1 MSLESYLAE
10 LGDESKPVVFKRL
23 ANLSMLS
30 TENLMLFLGRFANME
45 KARRMEIIEKLVEMA
60 EEKIDVNF
68 NDIFIACLQ
77 DPDSEVRAS
86 AIEGLWEDED
96 RSIIDPLIA
105 ILHRDNQEAVRAAA
119 ATALGRFAMLA
130 ELGEMRQQDEEKVQ
144 KALLTVIENGK
155 EGLEVRRRAIESLAP
170 FDLPKITNIIRE
182 AYNSNDYEMRASA
195 IYAMGM
201 NCDPKWLDTL
211 IGELSNTDAE
221 MRYEAARACG
231 EIGEERAV
239 PHLVKLIHD
248 PDAQVRLAAIA
259 ALGRI
264 GSSEAEEALKARLN
278 DPDEYIR
285 DITEDVLDELYLN
298 KDPFPFRI

>member
-1 MSLESYLAE
+1 LSLESYLAE
-10 LGDESKPVVFKRL
+10 LSDESKPVVFKRL

-30 TENLMLFLGRFANME
+30 TENLMLFLGRFTNME
-45 KARRMEIIEKLVEMA
+45 KARRMEIIEKLVELA

-77 DPDSEVRAS
+77 DPDAAVRAS

-96 RSIIDPLIA
+96 RTIIDPLIA
-105 ILHRDNQEAVRAAA
+105 ILHRDSQEAVRAAA
-119 ATALGRFAMLA
+119 ATALGRFAMLT
-130 ELGEMRQQDEEKVQ
+130 ELGEMRQQDGDKVQ
-144 KALLTVIENGK
+144 KALWTVIENGK

-170 FDLPKITNIIRE
+170 FSLPEVTNIIRE
-182 AYNSNDYEMRASA
+182 AYNSNNYEMQVSA

-201 NCDPKWLDTL
+201 NCDLQWLDTL
-211 IGELSNTDAE
+211 IGELGNTDAE

-231 EIGEERAV
+231 EIGEDKAV
-239 PHLVKLIHD
+239 PYLVKLIHD
-248 PDAQVRLAAIA
+248 TDLQVKLAAIA

-285 DITEDVLDELYLN
+285 DITEDALDELYLN
-298 KDPFPFRI
+298 RDPFTFRS